1 MYLRIEAADIRHAPY
16 YPDYFHA
23 CRADNCEHYAG
34 VGDSAAVFFQRVL
47 DNAAGLHLPPGYV
60 PSLTWF
66 ARDEV
71 GRIVGAI
78 RLRLGTTPFIFE
90 ECGHIG
96 YEVLPAAR
104 GQGIAGRLLAHV
116 QSYGAPQLDGGWI
129 ITCAADNP
137 ASQHTIAGC
146 GGRLLDIHP
155 QGRGEPD
162 LLRYHLAAQSQK
174 SV

>member
-1 MYLRIEAADIRHAPY
+1 MNLHIELADIRHASC

-23 CRADNCEHYAG
+23 CRAAACEHYADA
-34 VGDSAAVFFQRVL
+34 GDSAAVFFQRVL
-47 DNAAGLHLPPGYV
+47 DNAAGRHLPPGYV

-66 ARDEV
+66 ALDEL
-71 GRIVGAI
+71 GCIVGAI
-78 RLRLGTTPFIFE
+78 RLRLGTTPFIFD

-116 QSYGAPQLDGGWI
+116 QSYGTVQLDGGWI
-129 ITCAADNP
+129 ITCAANNP
-137 ASQHTIAGC
+137 ASQRTISGR
-146 GGRLLDIHP
+146 GGRLLDIRP
-155 QGRGEPD
+155 QGAGEPD